1 MGAHQPLGP
10 EAIARTAAQIADSE
24 GLEAVSMRRVAGD
37 LGVSAMA
44 LYRHVAGRREL
55 LLLMADAVR
64 SPSMLPEGK
73 HRWQD
78 MLAHMADT
86 LWQTF
91 SAHPWLLGIVL
102 SPRRLLN
109 LAAPADVERLLS
121 SLSAAGLTED
131 EGFDC
136 LLGVSAAVIGTVSIA
151 AAANPAPANPVAA
164 DPVPA
169 DSVPAGSQPQPG
181 TPRLHGTDDY
191 PRAERFSGRSVDYEF
206 ARQSLDHL
214 VANFIRGIEST
225 HNQTPDPSR
234 DPGLRKEEHATAE

>member
-1 MGAHQPLGP
+1 MGAHQPLSP
-10 EAIARTAAQIADSE
+10 AAIARTAARIADSE

-78 MLAHMADT
+78 MLAHMADS
-86 LWQTF
+86 LWHTF

-102 SPRRLLN
+102 SPRRLVN

-136 LLGVSAAVIGTVSIA
+136 LFGVSAAVIGTVSIA
-151 AAANPAPANPVAA
+151 IAAGSTPAVPGAAA
-164 DPVPA
+164 
-169 DSVPAGSQPQPG
+169 SGPAGSTREPGTRQPG
-181 TPRLHGTDDY
+181 GTDPY
-191 PRAERFSGRSVDYEF
+191 PRAERFQRRSINDDVS
-206 ARQSLDHL
+206 RQSLEFL
-214 VANFIRGIEST
+214 VANFIRGIEDSRT
-225 HNQTPDPSR
+225 QAPGPSR
-234 DPGLRKEEHATAE
+234 EPVLRKEDHATEE

>member
-10 EAIARTAAQIADSE
+10 AAIARTAAQIADSE

-151 AAANPAPANPVAA
+151 AAADPVPAI
-164 DPVPA
+164 PVPA

-206 ARQSLDHL
+206 ARHSLDYL
-214 VANFIRGIEST
+214 VTNFIRGIEST

>member
-1 MGAHQPLGP
+1 MGAHQPLSP
-10 EAIARTAAQIADSE
+10 AVIARTAARIADSE

-64 SPSMLPEGK
+64 SSSLLPDGE

-102 SPRRLLN
+102 SPRRLVN

-151 AAANPAPANPVAA
+151 IAA
-164 DPVPA
+164 D
-169 DSVPAGSQPQPG
+169 STPAGPKPQPG
-181 TPRLHGTDDY
+181 TPRLHGTNDY
-191 PRAERFSGRSVDYEF
+191 PRAERFLGRSVDYEF
-206 ARQSLDHL
+206 ARQSLDYL
-214 VANFIRGIEST
+214 VASFIRGIEST
-225 HNQTPDPSR
+225 HNQAPDPSR
-234 DPGLRKEEHATAE
+234 DPVSRKEKHATAE